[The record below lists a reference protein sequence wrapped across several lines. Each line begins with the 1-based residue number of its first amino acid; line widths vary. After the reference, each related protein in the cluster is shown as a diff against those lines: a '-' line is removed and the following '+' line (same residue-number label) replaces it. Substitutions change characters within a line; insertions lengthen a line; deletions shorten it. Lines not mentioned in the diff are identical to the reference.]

1 MSHIPNHLSKELS
14 LDTPKTGATVWASLE
29 ELLVSSKALLPLIH
43 SDPQGLMTAKAIRTS
58 ESDRV
63 RRAERRPAERRQ
75 ERLGGRVAL
84 TFAAT
89 MEFPQARSAVE
100 AAPGGR
106 GTLTVGTR
114 AAVRMCGEPC

>member
-1 MSHIPNHLSKELS
+1 
-14 LDTPKTGATVWASLE
+14 
-29 ELLVSSKALLPLIH
+29 ALLPLIH

-89 MEFPQARSAVE
+89 MEFPQDVWRALLNRRTYDLGFLSLQLGERQLGRSMLGQWAGAKHE
-100 AAPGGR
+100 PLQPALLEISCGR
-106 GTLTVGTR
+106 
-114 AAVRMCGEPC
+114 VRVYA